1 MNSYNYYL
9 KTHYII
15 IPFEENLSSIH
26 PIPQYDTNFNQ
37 INFFPFYVKSMFVR
51 KNGTLVI
58 GFIDGTINFYD
69 PFSFQIILTYHLEGE
84 VRLEVIENL
93 KYSEEKIIVF
103 DSAGAVYELILTED
117 NQLKKGKEISLQK
130 CTNIKELNN
139 GTLLFFNARNHI
151 MHHCEKD
158 NYTIIQTFNKV
169 SSIRS
174 ITKEGYKSMNSS
186 GFLCRIFI
194 LFSAAGEGILT
205 RSAGDTAR
213 AGRTP
218 HRHPRRCRPSG
229 TGSSDAGGCAACRP
243 DTGGIPSRSP
253 ARRHGGTPRQTA
265 GSESAPVPC
274 RAAAG
279 CPCQNPHRVRAVRS

>member
-1 MNSYNYYL
+1 
-9 KTHYII
+9 
-15 IPFEENLSSIH
+15 
-26 PIPQYDTNFNQ
+26 
-37 INFFPFYVKSMFVR
+37 MFVR

-139 GTLLFFNARNHI
+139 GILLFFNARNHI

-169 SSIRS
+169 SSICF
-174 ITKEGYKSMNSS
+174 NSS
-186 GFLCRIFI
+186 VINLSPVVNVCFLMYLNGTKSIAPF
-194 LFSAAGEGILT
+194 
-205 RSAGDTAR
+205 DT
-213 AGRTP
+213 
-218 HRHPRRCRPSG
+218 S
-229 TGSSDAGGCAACRP
+229 
-243 DTGGIPSRSP
+243 I
-253 ARRHGGTPRQTA
+253 
-265 GSESAPVPC
+265 
-274 RAAAG
+274 
-279 CPCQNPHRVRAVRS
+279 